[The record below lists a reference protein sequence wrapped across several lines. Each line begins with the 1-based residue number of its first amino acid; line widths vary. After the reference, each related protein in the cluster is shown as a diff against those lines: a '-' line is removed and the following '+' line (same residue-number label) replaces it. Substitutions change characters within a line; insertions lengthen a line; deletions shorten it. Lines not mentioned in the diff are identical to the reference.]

1 MKEIQ
6 PMFAED
12 AQFIAVDIGDG
23 SDLGEGFIKS
33 WSFLSVP
40 TYNIAS
46 INKTTAVWASQ
57 GQTRVYYG
65 YPRYDFKKFPL

>member
-1 MKEIQ
+1 M
-6 PMFAED
+6 
-12 AQFIAVDIGDG
+12 GG
-23 SDLGEGFIKS
+23 GFIKS